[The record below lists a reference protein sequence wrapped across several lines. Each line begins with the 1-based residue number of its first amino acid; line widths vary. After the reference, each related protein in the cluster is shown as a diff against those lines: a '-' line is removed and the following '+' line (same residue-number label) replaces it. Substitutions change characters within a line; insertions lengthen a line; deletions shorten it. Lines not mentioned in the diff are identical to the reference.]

1 MPVDMKSLIGN
12 TFEEMMEYK
21 SIDKIT
27 IKDLVDACNISRQA
41 FYYHFRDIMDV
52 VKYKFEKDMR
62 TVLANSL
69 NTSSLEEALQI
80 FILEISKRKT
90 IIQKQVIFQRKE
102 EIAVIALEVVNKYL
116 QELFR
121 KKVLKK
127 KISYEELDVIVDF
140 YSCGITTFL
149 LKQYEKEQVDEKKLA
164 YELSKIISVGIMPYE
179 I

>member
-21 SIDKIT
+21 SVDKIT

-52 VKYKFEKDMR
+52 VKYKFEKNMR

-90 IIQKQVIFQRKE
+90 IIQKQVISQRKE
-102 EIAVIALEVVNKYL
+102 EIA
-116 QELFR
+116 
-121 KKVLKK
+121 
-127 KISYEELDVIVDF
+127 VIVDF

-149 LKQYEKEQVDEKKLA
+149 LKQYEKEQVDEKN
-164 YELSKIISVGIMPYE
+164 
-179 I
+179 

>member
-62 TVLANSL
+62 TVSANSL

-90 IIQKQVIFQRKE
+90 IIQKQVISQRKE
-102 EIAVIALEVVNKYL
+102 EIA
-116 QELFR
+116 
-121 KKVLKK
+121 
-127 KISYEELDVIVDF
+127 VIVDF

>member
-69 NTSSLEEALQI
+69 NTSFLEEALQI

-90 IIQKQVIFQRKE
+90 IIQKQVISQRKE
-102 EIAVIALEVVNKYL
+102 EIA
-116 QELFR
+116 
-121 KKVLKK
+121 
-127 KISYEELDVIVDF
+127 VIVDF

>member
-80 FILEISKRKT
+80 FILKIGKRKT
-90 IIQKQVIFQRKE
+90 IIQKQVISQRKE

>member
-52 VKYKFEKDMR
+52 VKYKFEKNMR

-80 FILEISKRKT
+80 FILKIGKRKT
-90 IIQKQVIFQRKE
+90 IIQKQVISQRKE
-102 EIAVIALEVVNKYL
+102 EIA
-116 QELFR
+116 
-121 KKVLKK
+121 
-127 KISYEELDVIVDF
+127 VIVDF

>member
-21 SIDKIT
+21 SVDKIT

-52 VKYKFEKDMR
+52 VKYKFEKNMR

-90 IIQKQVIFQRKE
+90 IIQKQVISQRKE
-102 EIAVIALEVVNKYL
+102 EIA
-116 QELFR
+116 
-121 KKVLKK
+121 
-127 KISYEELDVIVDF
+127 VIVDF

>member
-90 IIQKQVIFQRKE
+90 IIQKQVISQRKE
-102 EIAVIALEVVNKYL
+102 EIA
-116 QELFR
+116 
-121 KKVLKK
+121 
-127 KISYEELDVIVDF
+127 VIVDF

>member
-80 FILEISKRKT
+80 FILKIGKRKT
-90 IIQKQVIFQRKE
+90 IIQKQVISQRKE
-102 EIAVIALEVVNKYL
+102 EIA
-116 QELFR
+116 
-121 KKVLKK
+121 
-127 KISYEELDVIVDF
+127 VIVDF

>member
-52 VKYKFEKDMR
+52 VKYKFEKNMR

-90 IIQKQVIFQRKE
+90 IIQKQVISQRKE
-102 EIAVIALEVVNKYL
+102 EIA
-116 QELFR
+116 
-121 KKVLKK
+121 
-127 KISYEELDVIVDF
+127 VIVDF

>member
-52 VKYKFEKDMR
+52 VKYKFEKNMR

-80 FILEISKRKT
+80 FILEISKWKT
-90 IIQKQVIFQRKE
+90 IIQKQVISQRKE
-102 EIAVIALEVVNKYL
+102 EIA
-116 QELFR
+116 
-121 KKVLKK
+121 
-127 KISYEELDVIVDF
+127 VIVDF

>member
-52 VKYKFEKDMR
+52 VKYKFEKYMR

-90 IIQKQVIFQRKE
+90 IIQKQVISQRKE
-102 EIAVIALEVVNKYL
+102 EIA
-116 QELFR
+116 
-121 KKVLKK
+121 
-127 KISYEELDVIVDF
+127 VIVDF

>member
-69 NTSSLEEALQI
+69 NTSFLEEALQI

-90 IIQKQVIFQRKE
+90 IIQKQVISQRK
-102 EIAVIALEVVNKYL
+102 
-116 QELFR
+116 
-121 KKVLKK
+121 
-127 KISYEELDVIVDF
+127 EELDVIVDF

>member
-1 MPVDMKSLIGN
+1 M
-12 TFEEMMEYK
+12 
-21 SIDKIT
+21 
-27 IKDLVDACNISRQA
+27 
-41 FYYHFRDIMDV
+41 
-52 VKYKFEKDMR
+52 
-62 TVLANSL
+62 
-69 NTSSLEEALQI
+69 
-80 FILEISKRKT
+80 
-90 IIQKQVIFQRKE
+90 
-102 EIAVIALEVVNKYL
+102 VNKYL

>member
-27 IKDLVDACNISRQA
+27 IKDLVDAYNILRQA

-80 FILEISKRKT
+80 FILEIGKRKT
-90 IIQKQVIFQRKE
+90 IIQKQVISQRKE
-102 EIAVIALEVVNKYL
+102 EIA
-116 QELFR
+116 
-121 KKVLKK
+121 
-127 KISYEELDVIVDF
+127 VIVDF

>member
-69 NTSSLEEALQI
+69 NTSFLEEALQI
-80 FILEISKRKT
+80 FILGISKRKT
-90 IIQKQVIFQRKE
+90 IIQKQVISQRKE
-102 EIAVIALEVVNKYL
+102 EIA
-116 QELFR
+116 
-121 KKVLKK
+121 
-127 KISYEELDVIVDF
+127 VIVDF

-149 LKQYEKEQVDEKKLA
+149 LKQYEKEQVDGKKLA